1 MYAVVRVGSKQYR
14 VSPGD
19 KITVEKLDVSS
30 GSQCNFEDVVLYND
44 GKNVIASPKELAKV
58 KVTGK
63 VIEQGKSEKITVYK
77 YKPKK
82 GYHRKKGH
90 RQELTR
96 VQIEDIVVRKTAPR
110 KTAQSAAKK

>member
-1 MYAVVRVGSKQYR
+1 
-14 VSPGD
+14 PGD
-19 KITVEKLDVSS
+19 KITVEKLDVDS

-44 GKNVIASPKELAKV
+44 GKNVVASPKELAKV

-63 VIEQGKSEKITVYK
+63 VIEQGKGEKITVFK

-96 VQIEDIVVRKTAPR
+96 VEIEDIVVRKTAPR
-110 KTAQSAAKK
+110 KSSQAASKK